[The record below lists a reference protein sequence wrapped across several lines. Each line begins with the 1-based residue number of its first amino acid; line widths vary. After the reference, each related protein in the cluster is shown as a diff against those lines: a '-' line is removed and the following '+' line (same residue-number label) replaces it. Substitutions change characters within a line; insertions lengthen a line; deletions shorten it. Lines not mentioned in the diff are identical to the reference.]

1 MLCVILRNSVVQIK
15 CLLMKP
21 VDQDHVVCNLK
32 KQCRPDQ
39 VSLMK
44 PVDQDHVVCNLK
56 KQCSPIK

>member
-1 MLCVILRNSVVQIK
+1 MIK

-39 VSLMK
+39 VSS
-44 PVDQDHVVCNLK
+44 DEA
-56 KQCSPIK
+56 S